1 MRSRDHKPNIEPLK
15 RFSSRILTKDRG
27 ASPFFSGRS
36 QESEDVELG
45 IEGVMEKL
53 RVGRPRPASDETWLF
68 QGSPGAG
75 KSALLEK
82 LTERWNATDQERAPI
97 ALYIRPDIIQ
107 NQARLVAKVADAV
120 ATTCNGTKSAD
131 KLHQIVA
138 VDHGGMVDI
147 GGEFL
152 IEASTQTREEKPIVT
167 NRHELSWENLT
178 RIFPRENWKRPVV
191 LLLDEAQGLRRWKG
205 SSEIS
210 NLHQGIHG
218 LPIITIFAGLS
229 DSFDVLR
236 THGISRMSH
245 RRRVTLGALEQQ
257 EAEAAVMLMLDTFR
271 VGGEHHC
278 DWARQIARD
287 CNGWPQHL
295 QTGLQA
301 LAKAAVDND
310 GLLGPTEGAFA
321 DTVLKKSETYRNEYY
336 GERLDHDLA
345 GSIGLLHIALD
356 AARPPGKTL
365 AELKNII
372 TEHANDR
379 KEYKYQLPNMLDASM
394 FLNRLIERGFL
405 QQAKSG
411 HRFVCPIPSMAD
423 YISKLATG

>member
-1 MRSRDHKPNIEPLK
+1 MKNRGHMTDIEPLK

-36 QESEDVELG
+36 QEIEDVELS
-45 IEGVMEKL
+45 IEGVMERL
-53 RVGRPRPASDETWLF
+53 RVGKPRPASDGTWLF

-82 LTERWNATDQERAPI
+82 LTERWNAKEQEGAPI
-97 ALYIRPDIIQ
+97 ALHIRPDIIQ
-107 NQARLVAKVADAV
+107 SQAKLVAGIADAV
-120 ATTCNGTKSAD
+120 ATAYNGIKPAD
-131 KLHQIVA
+131 KLRQIVE
-138 VDHGGMVDI
+138 VDRGSMADI

-152 IEASTQTREEKPIVT
+152 IKASTQIQEGKSIVT
-167 NRHELSWENLT
+167 NSRELTWETLT
-178 RIFPRENWKRPVV
+178 RFFPRKNWKRPIV

-205 SSEIS
+205 PSEIP

-245 RRRVTLGALEQQ
+245 RRRLTLGALEQQ
-257 EAEAAVMLMLDTFR
+257 EAEAAVMLMLDKFR
-271 VGGEHHC
+271 VGGAHHY

-301 LAKAAVDND
+301 LAKAVVDND
-310 GLLGPTEGAFA
+310 GMLGPTEGAFA

-411 HRFVCPIPSMAD
+411 HRLVCPIPSMAD